1 MTVKETAMAGTGA
14 RSRHAAAPIQSSS
27 FQRYTI
33 GDNVLPRNAL
43 CSKRR
48 STERRQFQ
56 NVSDVR
62 HEATSL
68 YWRVK
73 DGKID
78 PNRARSLTRL
88 LDLIAK
94 LMIQDEATAQLNKL
108 SEQVS
113 ALRLELQA
121 AGADQD
127 LPQSAIDFLD
137 NLPPLD
143 PKEFN

>member
-1 MTVKETAMAGTGA
+1 M
-14 RSRHAAAPIQSSS
+14 
-27 FQRYTI
+27 
-33 GDNVLPRNAL
+33 PRNAL
-43 CSKRR
+43 NSKRR

-62 HEATSL
+62 HEATAL
-68 YWRVK
+68 YWQVK
-73 DGKID
+73 SGKID
-78 PNRARSLTRL
+78 PDRARPLTRL

-143 PKEFN
+143 PKDFN